1 MSNETTQEAPTINGK
16 SELDILKAQADRMG
30 IPYKANISLTTLKA
44 KIQLVREGESLEPE
58 ASRVDNTTQEDK
70 AAAVYQEAMK
80 LVRVQIT
87 PLDTN
92 KATNYDCD
100 FFTAGNSVVGNV
112 TRNIPFGRPWHVEQI
127 LVNAIKEK
135 TYQQFTTK
143 KNAQG
148 ADVVTKRNV
157 PAYNVVELPP
167 LSAQELKDLADLQAR
182 TNALEDE

>member
-1 MSNETTQEAPTINGK
+1 
-16 SELDILKAQADRMG
+16 
-30 IPYKANISLTTLKA
+30 
-44 KIQLVREGESLEPE
+44 
-58 ASRVDNTTQEDK
+58 
-70 AAAVYQEAMK
+70 MK
-80 LVRVQIT
+80 LIRVQIT

-135 TYQQFTTK
+135 TYQQFSTK

-148 ADVVTKRNV
+148 ADVVAKRNV
-157 PAYNVVELPP
+157 PAYSVVELPA
-167 LSAQELKDLADLQAR
+167 LTTQELKDLADLQAR

>member
-1 MSNETTQEAPTINGK
+1 MSNETSQEAATVNGK

-30 IPYKANISLTTLKA
+30 ISYKANISLTTLKA
-44 KIQLVREGESLEPE
+44 KIQLVQEGESLEELKESSVSKEDQAE
-58 ASRVDNTTQEDK
+58 AVHK
-70 AAAVYQEAMK
+70 EAMK

-135 TYQQFTTK
+135 TYQQFSTK

-157 PAYNVVELPP
+157 PAYSVVELPA
-167 LSAQELKDLADLQAR
+167 LTAQELKDLADLQAR

>member
-1 MSNETTQEAPTINGK
+1 MSNEATQEAPTVNGK
-16 SELDILKAQADRMG
+16 TELDILKAQADRMG
-30 IPYKANISLTTLKA
+30 ISYKSNISLTTLKA
-44 KIQLVREGESLEPE
+44 KIQLVQEGESLEAP
-58 ASRVDNTTQEDK
+58 TTEPVNVAQEDK
-70 AAAVYQEAMK
+70 ADAVYKEAMK

-157 PAYNVVELPP
+157 PAYSVVELPP
-167 LSAQELKDLADLQAR
+167 LTEQELKDLADLQAR

>member
-1 MSNETTQEAPTINGK
+1 MSNETNQEAPTVNGK

-30 IPYKANISLTTLKA
+30 ISYKANISLTTLKA
-44 KIQLVREGESLEPE
+44 KIQLVQDGESLEEPKVE
-58 ASRVDNTTQEDK
+58 TPNTTKEDQ
-70 AAAVYQEAMK
+70 AEAVYKEAMK

-100 FFTAGNSVVGNV
+100 FFTAGNSIVGNV

-135 TYQQFTTK
+135 TYQQFSTK

-148 ADVVTKRNV
+148 ADVVAKRNV
-157 PAYNVVELPP
+157 PAYSVVELPA
-167 LSAQELKDLADLQAR
+167 LTAQELKDLADLQAR

>member
-30 IPYKANISLTTLKA
+30 ISYKANISLTTLKA
-44 KIQLVREGESLEPE
+44 KIQLVQDGESLEPE

-70 AAAVYQEAMK
+70 ATEVYQEAMK

-157 PAYNVVELPP
+157 PAYSVVELPA
-167 LSAQELKDLADLQAR
+167 LTTQELKDLADLQSR

>member
-1 MSNETTQEAPTINGK
+1 MSNETNQEAAVVNGK

-30 IPYKANISLTTLKA
+30 ISYKANISLTTLKA
-44 KIQLVREGESLEPE
+44 KIQLVQEGESLDEPKESSVSKEDQAE
-58 ASRVDNTTQEDK
+58 AVHK
-70 AAAVYQEAMK
+70 EAMK

-135 TYQQFTTK
+135 TYQQFSTK

-157 PAYNVVELPP
+157 PAYSVVELPA
-167 LSAQELKDLADLQAR
+167 LTAQELKDLADLQAR

>member
-1 MSNETTQEAPTINGK
+1 MSNETTQEAPTVNGK
-16 SELDILKAQADRMG
+16 TELDILKAQADRMG

-44 KIQLVREGESLEPE
+44 KIQLAQEGESLDTPDAK
-58 ASRVDNTTQEDK
+58 ASSTDQEDK
-70 AAAVYQEAMK
+70 ADSVYKQAMK

-135 TYQQFTTK
+135 TYQQFSTK

-148 ADVVTKRNV
+148 ADVVAKRNV
-157 PAYNVVELPP
+157 PAYSVVELPA
-167 LSAQELKDLADLQAR
+167 LTTQELKDLADLQAR

>member
-1 MSNETTQEAPTINGK
+1 MSNESTQEAPTVNGK

-44 KIQLVREGESLEPE
+44 KIQLVQDGESLEPE
-58 ASRVDNTTQEDK
+58 ASRVDNTVQEDQADSVHK
-70 AAAVYQEAMK
+70 EAMK
-80 LVRVQIT
+80 LIRVQIT

-135 TYQQFTTK
+135 TYQQFSTK

-148 ADVVTKRNV
+148 ADVVAKRNV
-157 PAYNVVELPP
+157 PAYSVVELPA
-167 LSAQELKDLADLQAR
+167 LTTQELKDLADLQAR

>member
-30 IPYKANISLTTLKA
+30 ISYKANISLTTLKA
-44 KIQLVREGESLEPE
+44 KIQLVQDGESLEPE
-58 ASRVDNTTQEDK
+58 ASRVDNTAQEDK
-70 AAAVYQEAMK
+70 AAEVYQEAMR

-157 PAYNVVELPP
+157 PAYSVVELPP
-167 LSAQELKDLADLQAR
+167 LSAQELKELADLQAR

>member
-1 MSNETTQEAPTINGK
+1 MSNETSQEAATVSGK

-30 IPYKANISLTTLKA
+30 ISYKANISLTTLKA
-44 KIQLVREGESLEPE
+44 KIQLVQDGESLEELKESSVSKEDQAE
-58 ASRVDNTTQEDK
+58 AVHK
-70 AAAVYQEAMK
+70 EAMK
-80 LVRVQIT
+80 LVRVQIA

-135 TYQQFTTK
+135 TYQQFSTK

-148 ADVVTKRNV
+148 ADVVAKRNV
-157 PAYNVVELPP
+157 PAYSVVELPA
-167 LSAQELKDLADLQAR
+167 LTAQELKDLADLQAR

>member
-30 IPYKANISLTTLKA
+30 ISYKANISLTTLKA
-44 KIQLVREGESLEPE
+44 KIQLVQDGESLEPE

-70 AAAVYQEAMK
+70 ATEVYQEAMK

-157 PAYNVVELPP
+157 PAYSVVELPP
-167 LSAQELKDLADLQAR
+167 LSAQELKELADLQAR

>member
-30 IPYKANISLTTLKA
+30 ISYKANISLTTLKA
-44 KIQLVREGESLEPE
+44 KIKLVQDGESLEPE

-70 AAAVYQEAMK
+70 AAEVYQEAMK

-157 PAYNVVELPP
+157 PAYSVVELPP
-167 LSAQELKDLADLQAR
+167 LSAQELKELADLQAR

>member
-30 IPYKANISLTTLKA
+30 ISYKANISLTTLKA
-44 KIQLVREGESLEPE
+44 KIQLVQDGESLEPE

-70 AAAVYQEAMK
+70 AAEVYQEAMK

-157 PAYNVVELPP
+157 PAYSVVELPP

>member
-1 MSNETTQEAPTINGK
+1 MSNETSQEAATVNGK

-30 IPYKANISLTTLKA
+30 ISYKANISLTTLKA
-44 KIQLVREGESLEPE
+44 KIQLVQEGESLEELKESSVSKEDQAE
-58 ASRVDNTTQEDK
+58 AVHK
-70 AAAVYQEAMK
+70 EAMK

-135 TYQQFTTK
+135 TYQQFSTK

-157 PAYNVVELPP
+157 PAYSVVELPA
-167 LSAQELKDLADLQAR
+167 LTVQELKDLADLQAR

>member
-1 MSNETTQEAPTINGK
+1 MSNETSQEAATVNGK

-44 KIQLVREGESLEPE
+44 KIQLVQEGESLEELKESSVSKEDQAE
-58 ASRVDNTTQEDK
+58 AVHK
-70 AAAVYQEAMK
+70 EAMK

-135 TYQQFTTK
+135 TYQQFSTK

-148 ADVVTKRNV
+148 ADVVAKRNV
-157 PAYNVVELPP
+157 PAYSVVELPA
-167 LSAQELKDLADLQAR
+167 LTTQELKDLADLQAR

>member
-30 IPYKANISLTTLKA
+30 ISYKANISLTTLKA
-44 KIQLVREGESLEPE
+44 KIQLVQDGESLEPE

-70 AAAVYQEAMK
+70 AAEVYQEAMK

-157 PAYNVVELPP
+157 PAYSVVELPP
-167 LSAQELKDLADLQAR
+167 LSAQELKELADLQAR

>member
-1 MSNETTQEAPTINGK
+1 MSNETTQEAPTVNGK
-16 SELDILKAQADRMG
+16 TELDILKAQADRMG

-44 KIQLVREGESLEPE
+44 KIQLVQEGESLEEPNAKESSTSKEYQAE
-58 ASRVDNTTQEDK
+58 AVHK
-70 AAAVYQEAMK
+70 EAMK
-80 LVRVQIT
+80 LVRVQLT

-135 TYQQFTTK
+135 TYQQFSTK

-157 PAYNVVELPP
+157 PAYSVVELQA
-167 LSAQELKDLADLQAR
+167 LTEQELKDLADLQTR

>member
-30 IPYKANISLTTLKA
+30 ISYKANISLTTLKA
-44 KIQLVREGESLEPE
+44 KIQLVQDGESLDPE
-58 ASRVDNTTQEDK
+58 ASRVDNTAQEDK
-70 AAAVYQEAMK
+70 AAEVYQEAMK

-157 PAYNVVELPP
+157 PAYSVVELPP
-167 LSAQELKDLADLQAR
+167 LTEQELEDLADLQAR

>member
-1 MSNETTQEAPTINGK
+1 MSNETNQEANVVNGK

-30 IPYKANISLTTLKA
+30 ISYKANISLTTLKA
-44 KIQLVREGESLEPE
+44 KIQLVQEGESLDEPKESSVSKEDQAE
-58 ASRVDNTTQEDK
+58 AVHK
-70 AAAVYQEAMK
+70 EAMK

-135 TYQQFTTK
+135 TYQQFSTK

-157 PAYNVVELPP
+157 PAYSVVELPA
-167 LSAQELKDLADLQAR
+167 LTAQELKDLADLQAR

>member
-1 MSNETTQEAPTINGK
+1 MSNETTQEAPTVNGK

-30 IPYKANISLTTLKA
+30 ISYKANISLTTLNA
-44 KIQLVREGESLEPE
+44 KIQLAQEGESLDAPVAK
-58 ASRVDNTTQEDK
+58 ASSTDQEDK
-70 AAAVYQEAMK
+70 ADSVYKQAMK

-148 ADVVTKRNV
+148 ADTVTKRNV
-157 PAYNVVELPP
+157 PAYSVVELQA
-167 LSAQELKDLADLQAR
+167 LTEQELKDLADLQTR

>member
-1 MSNETTQEAPTINGK
+1 MSNETNQEVTTVNGK

-30 IPYKANISLTTLKA
+30 ITYKSNISLTTLKA
-44 KIQLVREGESLEPE
+44 KIQLVQDGESLESPAVE
-58 ASRVDNTTQEDK
+58 ASSTSTEDQ
-70 AAAVYQEAMK
+70 AEAVYKEAMK
-80 LVRVQIT
+80 LVRVQIS

-100 FFTAGNSVVGNV
+100 FFTAGNSIVGNV

-157 PAYNVVELPP
+157 PAYSVVELPP
-167 LSAQELKDLADLQAR
+167 LTAQELKDLADLQAR

>member
-1 MSNETTQEAPTINGK
+1 MSNETTQEVTTVNGK
-16 SELDILKAQADRMG
+16 TELDILKAQADRMG
-30 IPYKANISLTTLKA
+30 ISYKANISLTTLKA
-44 KIQLVREGESLEPE
+44 KIQLVQEGESLEELKPKE
-58 ASRVDNTTQEDK
+58 SSTAQEDK
-70 AAAVYQEAMK
+70 ADSVYKQAMK

-157 PAYNVVELPP
+157 PAYSVVELPA
-167 LSAQELKDLADLQAR
+167 LTAQELKDLADLQAR

>member
-1 MSNETTQEAPTINGK
+1 MSNEATQEAPTVNGK

-30 IPYKANISLTTLKA
+30 ISYKSNISLTTLKA
-44 KIQLVREGESLEPE
+44 KIQLVQDGESLEPE

-70 AAAVYQEAMK
+70 AAEVYQEAMK

-157 PAYNVVELPP
+157 PAYSVVELPP
-167 LSAQELKDLADLQAR
+167 LTEQELKDLADLQAR

>member
-1 MSNETTQEAPTINGK
+1 MSNETTQEAPTVNGK

-30 IPYKANISLTTLKA
+30 ISYKANISLTTLKA
-44 KIQLVREGESLEPE
+44 KIQLVQDGESLEPE
-58 ASRVDNTTQEDK
+58 ASRVDNTAQVDL
-70 AAAVYQEAMK
+70 ADSVYKEAMK

-148 ADVVTKRNV
+148 ADVVAKRNV
-157 PAYNVVELPP
+157 PAYSVVELPA
-167 LSAQELKDLADLQAR
+167 LTTQELKDLADLQAR
-182 TNALEDE
+182 TNVLEDE

>member
-1 MSNETTQEAPTINGK
+1 MSNETTQEATTINGK

-44 KIQLVREGESLEPE
+44 KIQLVQEGESLDEPKESSVSKEDQAE
-58 ASRVDNTTQEDK
+58 AVHK
-70 AAAVYQEAMK
+70 EAMK

-135 TYQQFTTK
+135 TYQQFSTK

-157 PAYNVVELPP
+157 PAYSVVELPA
-167 LSAQELKDLADLQAR
+167 LTAQELKDLADLQAR

>member
-1 MSNETTQEAPTINGK
+1 MSNETNQEAPTINGK

-30 IPYKANISLTTLKA
+30 ISYKANISLTTLKA
-44 KIQLVREGESLEPE
+44 KIQLVQDGELETPLG
-58 ASRVDNTTQEDK
+58 AVSSTVQEDQ
-70 AAAVYQEAMK
+70 AAEVHQEAMK

-148 ADVVTKRNV
+148 ADVVAKRNV
-157 PAYNVVELPP
+157 PAYSVVELPA
-167 LSAQELKDLADLQAR
+167 LTTQELKDLADLQAR

>member
-30 IPYKANISLTTLKA
+30 ISYKANISLTTLKA
-44 KIQLVREGESLEPE
+44 KIQLVQDGESLDPE
-58 ASRVDNTTQEDK
+58 ASRVDTTAQEDK
-70 AAAVYQEAMK
+70 AAEVYQEAMK

-100 FFTAGNSVVGNV
+100 FFTAGNSIVGNV

-157 PAYNVVELPP
+157 PAYSVVELPP
-167 LSAQELKDLADLQAR
+167 LTAQELKDLADLQAR

>member
-1 MSNETTQEAPTINGK
+1 MSNETTQEAPTVNGK

-30 IPYKANISLTTLKA
+30 ISYKSNISLTTLKA
-44 KIQLVREGESLEPE
+44 KIQLVQEGESLDTP
-58 ASRVDNTTQEDK
+58 TTGTSVTDQESK
-70 AAAVYQEAMK
+70 AEAVYQEAMK

-148 ADVVTKRNV
+148 ADTVVKRDV
-157 PAYNVVELPP
+157 PAYSVVELPP
-167 LSAQELKDLADLQAR
+167 LTPQELKDLADLQAR
-182 TNALEDE
+182 TNALEDD

>member
-1 MSNETTQEAPTINGK
+1 MSNETTQEAPTVNGK

-30 IPYKANISLTTLKA
+30 ISYKANISLTTLKA
-44 KIQLVREGESLEPE
+44 KIQLVQDGESLEPE
-58 ASRVDNTTQEDK
+58 ASRVDNTSQEDK
-70 AAAVYQEAMK
+70 AAEVYQEAMK

-100 FFTAGNSVVGNV
+100 FFTAGNSIVGNV
-112 TRNIPFGRPWHVEQI
+112 TRNIPFGRPWHVEKI

-148 ADVVTKRNV
+148 GDVVTKRNV
-157 PAYNVVELPP
+157 PAYSVVELPP
-167 LSAQELKDLADLQAR
+167 LTEQELKDLADLQAR

>member
-30 IPYKANISLTTLKA
+30 ISYKANISLTTLKA
-44 KIQLVREGESLEPE
+44 KIQLVQDGESLDPE
-58 ASRVDNTTQEDK
+58 ASRVDNTAQEDK
-70 AAAVYQEAMK
+70 AAEVYQEAMK

-100 FFTAGNSVVGNV
+100 FFTAGNSIVGNV

-157 PAYNVVELPP
+157 PAYSVVELPP
-167 LSAQELKDLADLQAR
+167 LTAQELKDLADLQAR

>member
-1 MSNETTQEAPTINGK
+1 MSTETNQEAPTVNGK
-16 SELDILKAQADRMG
+16 TELDILKAQADRMG
-30 IPYKANISLTTLKA
+30 ISYKSNISLTTLKA
-44 KIQLVREGESLEPE
+44 KIQLVQDGESLEEPKAETPSTSKE
-58 ASRVDNTTQEDK
+58 ALAE
-70 AAAVYQEAMK
+70 AVYKEAMK

-135 TYQQFTTK
+135 TYQQFSTK

-157 PAYNVVELPP
+157 PAYSVVELPP
-167 LSAQELKDLADLQAR
+167 LTAQELKDLADLQAR

>member
-1 MSNETTQEAPTINGK
+1 MSNETTQEATTVNGK
-16 SELDILKAQADRMG
+16 TELDILKAQADRMG

-44 KIQLVREGESLEPE
+44 KIQLVQEGESLEPE
-58 ASRVDNTTQEDK
+58 ASRVVNTTQEDK
-70 AAAVYQEAMK
+70 AAEVYQEAMK

-157 PAYNVVELPP
+157 PAYSVVELPA
-167 LSAQELKDLADLQAR
+167 LTAQELKDLADLQAR

>member
-30 IPYKANISLTTLKA
+30 ISYKSNISLTTLKA
-44 KIQLVREGESLEPE
+44 KIQLVQDGESLEPE
-58 ASRVDNTTQEDK
+58 ASHVDNTAQEDK
-70 AAAVYQEAMK
+70 AAEVYQEAMK

-100 FFTAGNSVVGNV
+100 FFTAGNSIVGNV

-157 PAYNVVELPP
+157 PAYSVVELPA
-167 LSAQELKDLADLQAR
+167 LTTQELKDLADLQAR

>member
-1 MSNETTQEAPTINGK
+1 MSNETNQEAATVNGK
-16 SELDILKAQADRMG
+16 TELDILKAQADRMG

-44 KIQLVREGESLEPE
+44 KIQLVQEGESLEPE
-58 ASRVDNTTQEDK
+58 ASRVDNTTQEDQ
-70 AAAVYQEAMK
+70 AEAVYKEAMK
-80 LVRVQIT
+80 LVRVQIS

-157 PAYNVVELPP
+157 PAYSVVELPA
-167 LSAQELKDLADLQAR
+167 LTAQELKDLADLQAR

>member
-1 MSNETTQEAPTINGK
+1 MSNETNQEAPTVNGK

-44 KIQLVREGESLEPE
+44 KIQLVQDGETLEEPKAKASSTSKEDQAE
-58 ASRVDNTTQEDK
+58 AVHK
-70 AAAVYQEAMK
+70 EAMK

-127 LVNAIKEK
+127 LVNAIK
-135 TYQQFTTK
+135 
-143 KNAQG
+143 
-148 ADVVTKRNV
+148 
-157 PAYNVVELPP
+157 
-167 LSAQELKDLADLQAR
+167 
-182 TNALEDE
+182 